1 MLNNKTSIFLLLGM
15 SIPMLAAAESSAE
28 KQRKVQSSTAR
39 QIEKILTC
47 ETSEMPSKLVPL
59 MYKLNGHNTFN
70 RRDSFIGEYT
80 FLPETLFVF
89 NLPIERVYI
98 SKYIGEMNKDYY
110 QYTTV
115 LPESANPSILAEYAG
130 FEFDSWNG
138 RYAKK
143 GNSKIQLNFQNGQVT
158 ISCLQPV
165 LSFKA
170 TARPSAEGDQ
180 IPTYSTN

>member
-1 MLNNKTSIFLLLGM
+1 
-15 SIPMLAAAESSAE
+15 
-28 KQRKVQSSTAR
+28 
-39 QIEKILTC
+39 
-47 ETSEMPSKLVPL
+47 
-59 MYKLNGHNTFN
+59 
-70 RRDSFIGEYT
+70 
-80 FLPETLFVF
+80 
-89 NLPIERVYI
+89 
-98 SKYIGEMNKDYY
+98 MNKDYY

-115 LPESANPSILAEYAG
+115 LPESANPSILAKYAG

-138 RYAKK
+138 RYSKK
-143 GNSKIQLNFQNGQVT
+143 NNSKIQLNFQNGQVT